1 MEEFQVRTSMHVSEA
16 WKSNGVSAGL
26 AGERRK
32 LRSWHEAID
41 DLRIREEKRRVVVS
55 VAPHGHGSAVGGR
68 VVAPLSLY
76 CHTPILHGYTIP
88 SRASAQPTRKTRTP
102 FSPRPS
108 WSYRQ
113 PLAAESIFSLS
124 VCPWTWT
131 RSRPRKPTVV
141 RCDEPCPCWLL
152 TGRGRGWMFRF
163 RLLVAA
169 GATKLCWLFP
179 QEMCRGF

>member
-1 MEEFQVRTSMHVSEA
+1 MEECQVRTSMHVSEV
-16 WKSNGVSAGL
+16 WKSNGVYAGPT
-26 AGERRK
+26 GERRK

-41 DLRIREEKRRVVVS
+41 DLRIREEKR
-55 VAPHGHGSAVGGR
+55 SAVSSFLWPHT
-68 VVAPLSLY
+68 APLSLY

-88 SRASAQPTRKTRTP
+88 SRASAQPTRETRTP

-141 RCDEPCPCWLL
+141 RCDGPCPCWLL
-152 TGRGRGWMFRF
+152 TWRGRGWMFRF
-163 RLLVAA
+163 RLLGAA
-169 GATKLCWLFP
+169 DATKLCWLFP